1 MTVEYASLPQTLPL
15 SQKPAAL
22 HAVGQRS
29 PHSSPCIAA
38 RAEPTRRRR
47 NSHGHMDKAASR

>member
-1 MTVEYASLPQTLPL
+1 MIVENASFCQTLPL
-15 SQKPAAL
+15 SQKARAS
-22 HAVGQRS
+22 HAFGQRA
-29 PHSSPCIAA
+29 PHSSPRFGA